1 MLSLFDGLWRRAMVE
16 YGEGMLS
23 GKVALVTGARRGI
36 GKAIAV
42 ALARVGAHVAVND
55 IPSAEDEAQAAAE
68 EIRGLGRKAIIA
80 PADIVDVSQVEA
92 MIECVVGDLGGLDIL
107 VNNAGI
113 IRDAFLVRMT
123 EDDWRRVIEVNLTG
137 TFLCTRAAA
146 KHLTRNGGCIVNV
159 SSVVGITGNIG
170 QANYSASKAGIIGL
184 TRTCARELG
193 SRRVRVN
200 AIAPGFIESQMTEG
214 LPEKVR
220 ERVLS
225 QIPLGRMGAGEE
237 VAAVAVF
244 LASPAAAYVTGQV
257 VCVDGGLVMA

>member
-1 MLSLFDGLWRRAMVE
+1 MVE
-16 YGEGMLS
+16 HGEGILS
-23 GKVALVTGARRGI
+23 GKVALVTGARRGL
-36 GKAIAV
+36 GKSSAV
-42 ALARVGAHVAVND
+42 ALAQVGADIAVND
-55 IPSAEDEAQAAAE
+55 IPAAEDEAQAVAE
-68 EIRGLGRKAIIA
+68 EIRALGRKAIIA
-80 PADIVDVSQVEA
+80 PADIVDASQVEA
-92 MIECVVGDLGGLDIL
+92 MIERVVGELGGLDIL

-123 EDDWRRVIEVNLTG
+123 DEDWRQVIEVNLTG

-146 KHLTRNGGCIVNV
+146 KHLTRSNGCIINV
-159 SSVVGITGNIG
+159 SSVVGIAGNIG

-193 SRRVRVN
+193 SRGVRVN
-200 AIAPGFIESQMTEG
+200 AVAPGFIDSQMTQA

-225 QIPLGRMGAGEE
+225 QIPLGRMGVGEE
-237 VAAVAVF
+237 VAAVVVF
-244 LASPAAAYVTGQV
+244 LASAAASYVTGQV